1 MAIHVKDRETDEL
14 VREFARHRGI
24 GITEAIR
31 TAVKESLAADKQ
43 AKQEPLNNLKRKL
56 QPLFD
61 EIAAYDL
68 KDGRIDKAF
77 FDRLWEEEDLL

>member
-43 AKQEPLNNLKRKL
+43 AMQEPLNKLKRKL